1 MKKASIL
8 MITVVL
14 LVLASCGGPF
24 ISTTSMLIVIEKG
37 CSSDYKEYWVKAYD
51 PNNQT
56 KEEAFKIVVQ
66 EKMVWNL
73 IEEDKEYF
81 SFYTKEGDKSWVL
94 EQIEHI
100 ENQKD

>member
-1 MKKASIL
+1 MKKALIL
-8 MITVVL
+8 LITVVL

-24 ISTTSMLIVIEKG
+24 TSTTSMLIVIEKG
-37 CSSDYKEYWVKAYD
+37 HSSDYTEYWIKAYD

-66 EKMVWNL
+66 EEMAWNL

-81 SFYTKEGDKSWVL
+81 SSYAKEGDKSWVL

-100 ENQKD
+100 EWIN

>member
-8 MITVVL
+8 MITVIL

-24 ISTTSMLIVIEKG
+24 TSTTSMLFVIEKG
-37 CSSDYKEYWVKAYD
+37 HSSDYKEYWVKAYD

-66 EKMVWNL
+66 EEMVWNL

-81 SFYTKEGDKSWVL
+81 SLYSKEGDKSWVL

-100 ENQKD
+100 ENQKE

>member
-1 MKKASIL
+1 MKKATIL
-8 MITVVL
+8 MIIVAL

-37 CSSDYKEYWVKAYD
+37 RSSDYKEYWVKAYD

-66 EKMVWNL
+66 EEMVWNL

-81 SFYTKEGDKSWVL
+81 SLYSKEGDKSWVL

-100 ENQKD
+100 EDQKD

>member
-1 MKKASIL
+1 MKKATIL
-8 MITVVL
+8 MITVAL

-24 ISTTSMLIVIEKG
+24 ISTTSMLIVVEKG
-37 CSSDYKEYWVKAYD
+37 RSSDYKEYWVKAYD

-66 EKMVWNL
+66 EEMVWNL

-81 SFYTKEGDKSWVL
+81 SLYSKEGDKSWVL

-100 ENQKD
+100 EDQKN